1 MKNKKVIFLVGGV
14 VLLLALTALLGVVL
28 PKSGKGTAESS
39 TAGTMT
45 AAESRATIQWMHS
58 TEPNASLSASTTT
71 KKAETKTDSTEPQ
84 PAIPDSSACRSIG
97 VGGGGFYYAIGFKTG
112 DENMQGLV
120 ESGLR
125 TLEESR
131 RLDSI
136 SSEWFLHTVYP
147 RDTKRNLFGHANND
161 LVRNLKENGLTVGV
175 LDGNAPAAS
184 FENGQAVG
192 YEIDVAKACFEH
204 FGIKPK
210 FVAVTAENI
219 AEKLNGGDVD
229 LVWGGLRDGAVKGI
243 DYSEMNVWNL
253 ENEMCYYTVGG
264 SRYKGETALLDETE
278 NMGVVK
284 GSLCADFMKDRLKT
298 ADYDVKITE
307 FATARDAFAALKSD
321 TVDCVA
327 CDYLSAYAMWKQG

>member
-1 MKNKKVIFLVGGV
+1 MKKNKTLWIVVAAVV
-14 VLLLALTALLGVVL
+14 VLAAAAALCLLLRDKGEPSAAET
-28 PKSGKGTAESS
+28 SGTA
-39 TAGTMT
+39 TTV
-45 AAESRATIQWMHS
+45 SRATMTW
-58 TEPNASLSASTTT
+58 PAA
-71 KKAETKTDSTEPQ
+71 TKTGAKTAATTNAAEIKTAPQ
-84 PAIPDSSACRSIG
+84 TTQAAIASESECRSIG
-97 VGGGGFYYAIGFKTG
+97 IGGGGFYYAIGFKTG
-112 DENMQGLV
+112 DEDMQGLV

-131 RLDSI
+131 RLDGI
-136 SSEWFLHTVYP
+136 SSDWFLHKVYP

-161 LVRNLKENGLTVGV
+161 LVRNLKENGLNIGV

-204 FGIKPK
+204 FGIKLK
-210 FVAVTAENI
+210 FVAVTAENA
-219 AEKLNGGDVD
+219 AEKLKSGAVG
-229 LVWGGLRDGAVKGI
+229 LIWGGLRDGSVKGI

-253 ENEMCYYTVGG
+253 ENEMCYYTIGG
-264 SRYKGETALLDETE
+264 SRYKGETALLEETE
-278 NMGVVK
+278 KLGVVK
-284 GSLCADFMKDRLKT
+284 GTLCADFIQDRLKT